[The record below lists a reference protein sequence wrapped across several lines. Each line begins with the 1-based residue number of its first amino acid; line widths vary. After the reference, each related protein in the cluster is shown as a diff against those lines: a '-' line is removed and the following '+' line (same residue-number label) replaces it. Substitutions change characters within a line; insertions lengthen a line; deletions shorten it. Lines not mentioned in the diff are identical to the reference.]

1 MPMQDEKCAA
11 RQMAEIIRKQEAAL
25 QFDHFDAGD
34 AWLIGQ
40 SLRVRAIAHGGSVS
54 IDITLGGL
62 NLFHTVVEKPTPNN
76 DRWVARKRNTVL
88 EFWKSSLL
96 VAQEMLVSGRT
107 LTEFGLN
114 EKELALSGGGFPIRL
129 KDIGVVGAIVVS
141 GLPQTHD
148 HQLIVDALAEYLHQQ
163 VESVLA

>member
-1 MPMQDEKCAA
+1 MQDEKGAV
-11 RQMAEIIRKQEAAL
+11 RQLAEIIRRQEAAL

-54 IDITLGGL
+54 IDIVLGGL
-62 NLFHTVVEKPTPNN
+62 QLFHSVVEQPSPNN
-76 DRWVARKRNTVL
+76 DRWVKRKRATVQ

-96 VAQEMLVSGRT
+96 VAQEMLLSGRT
-107 LTEFGLN
+107 LKEFGLN
-114 EKELALSGGGFPIRL
+114 EKDFALSGGGFPIRI
-129 KDIGVVGAIVVS
+129 KNGGVIGAIVVS

-148 HQLIVDALAEYLHQQ
+148 HQLIVDTLAEHLHVQ
-163 VESVLA
+163 VESVLS